1 MDQSYPENG
10 RFFLSKKPNEIDSTE
25 LTYHALRAINLYNDN
40 TQEVKV
46 LGLKKR
52 ALIDYFMTKTI
63 SASHSENLK
72 QAVVSI
78 KAA

>member
-1 MDQSYPENG
+1 MSPD
-10 RFFLSKKPNEIDSTE
+10 T
-25 LTYHALRAINLYNDN
+25 
-40 TQEVKV
+40 KV

-63 SASHSENLK
+63 SASHSENLQ